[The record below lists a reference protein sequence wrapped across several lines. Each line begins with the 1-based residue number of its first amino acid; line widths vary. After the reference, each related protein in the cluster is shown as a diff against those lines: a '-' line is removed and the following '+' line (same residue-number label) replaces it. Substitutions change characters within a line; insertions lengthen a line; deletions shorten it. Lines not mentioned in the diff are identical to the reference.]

1 MTVKRWKQ
9 CITIF
14 VLSLILILIALVVFL
29 AVRCGNLQKEHEAAM
44 NVSADNAQE
53 DSAISIDASK
63 LSRFFDSAQQFEYQK
78 KYKNLYIENDFAY
91 KPREEKICYLTFD
104 DGPSTENTKRI
115 LDILQEYN
123 VKATFFVVNKEGDEI
138 ESLYKR
144 IVKDGH
150 TIGIHSASHDYAKI
164 YKSVEAYLKD
174 FNIISKRI
182 EEVTGVKPDIFRFPG
197 GSVNSYNADIYVPL
211 AAEMLRRGYTYYDW
225 NVSSGDASL
234 TILSKE
240 AICKNVVNGMY
251 DNGENIVLLHD
262 SNEKDSTV
270 EALPEIIETLSAQGY
285 TFAKLDNK
293 VRPIIFNYLS

>member
-29 AVRCGNLQKEHEAAM
+29 AARCGNLQKEHEAAV

-115 LDILQEYN
+115 LDILQEHN
-123 VKATFFVVNKEGDEI
+123 VKATFFVINKEGDEA

-150 TIGIHSASHDYAKI
+150 TLGIHSASQF
-164 YKSVEAYLKD
+164 YLK
-174 FNIISKRI
+174 
-182 EEVTGVKPDIFRFPG
+182 
-197 GSVNSYNADIYVPL
+197 
-211 AAEMLRRGYTYYDW
+211 
-225 NVSSGDASL
+225 
-234 TILSKE
+234 
-240 AICKNVVNGMY
+240 
-251 DNGENIVLLHD
+251 
-262 SNEKDSTV
+262 
-270 EALPEIIETLSAQGY
+270 
-285 TFAKLDNK
+285 
-293 VRPIIFNYLS
+293 